1 MMDKDDYRFGR
12 LATNLAQVDRE
23 LNRLALLC
31 RLRLLQPGVAERILH
46 RDASV
51 CGADNA
57 IAFGKLHGLLILH
70 FTMLARLAA
79 D

>member
-1 MMDKDDYRFGR
+1 MKSDDYGVDR
-12 LATNLAQVDRE
+12 LAMNLVAVNRE
-23 LNRLALLC
+23 LIRLSQLC
-31 RLRLLQPGVAERILH
+31 RVRLLQPGVAERILR

-51 CGADNA
+51 CGANNA
-57 IAFGKLHGLLILH
+57 IAFGKLHGLLVMH

>member
-1 MMDKDDYRFGR
+1 MKSDDYGMDR
-12 LATNLAQVDRE
+12 LATNLVEVNRE
-23 LNRLALLC
+23 LIRLSQLC
-31 RLRLLQPGVAERILH
+31 RVRLLQPGVAERILR

-51 CGADNA
+51 CGANNA
-57 IAFGKLHGLLILH
+57 IAFGKLHGLLVMH

>member
-1 MMDKDDYRFGR
+1 MKSDDYGMDR
-12 LATNLAQVDRE
+12 LAMNLVAVNRE
-23 LNRLALLC
+23 LIRLSQLC
-31 RLRLLQPGVAERILH
+31 RVRLLQPGVAERILR

-51 CGADNA
+51 CGANNA
-57 IAFGKLHGLLILH
+57 IAFGKLHGLLVMH